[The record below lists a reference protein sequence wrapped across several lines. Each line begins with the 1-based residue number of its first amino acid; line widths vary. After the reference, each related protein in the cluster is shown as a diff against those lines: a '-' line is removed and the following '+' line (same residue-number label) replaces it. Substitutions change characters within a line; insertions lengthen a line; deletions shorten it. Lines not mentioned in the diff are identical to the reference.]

1 MTATNSPTLTR
12 TTRWLLLA
20 LFVLGAGI
28 RFVDLTEPPVDFH
41 PTRQL
46 RDAIIARALY
56 YRWLPHPDPEK
67 ARLAQETYAE
77 LERFEPPL
85 VEALTAATYLVV
97 GGEHVWIARVYNI
110 LFWLLGVL
118 GVFLLAR
125 LLAGEAGALAAAAF
139 TLLLPLAMQ
148 ASRSFQPDP
157 LMSALIVWTA
167 YAAYRWAQQP
177 TWRRTLL
184 LGALGGLAI
193 FVKAFA
199 IYQVVGIMAGALLI
213 VTWKAGWKTALGQAQ
228 TWVVA
233 LMMLMP
239 LGIYWLL
246 RGEQATGEYISYWM
260 IGFHKLWFT
269 RHFYTGWARQ
279 FIAWFT
285 PTAVLLAFAGL
296 YFASREGRALLIGWM
311 FGYGLLGFSV
321 PYLIVSHNYYSLPA
335 TFWVA
340 AALAPTVE
348 ALWKRA
354 RATGR
359 WAWMGMAAL
368 GLFFVVSNTRTDLQ
382 ILKAYYWGE
391 EERWASVAAAIPT
404 DGEVIGLTPT
414 YGMRIRYFG
423 WRPIGYWPPPG
434 EYAVAEIQGRKV
446 GVWEDFQWRTEGYR
460 YFLVAA
466 DGFLNQEPQ
475 LKEILTTY
483 YPCIAQG
490 PGYWVYDLAHPLKP
504 LPHAPPE
511 AQNDP

>member
-1 MTATNSPTLTR
+1 
-12 TTRWLLLA
+12 
-20 LFVLGAGI
+20 
-28 RFVDLTEPPVDFH
+28 
-41 PTRQL
+41 
-46 RDAIIARALY
+46 
-56 YRWLPHPDPEK
+56 
-67 ARLAQETYAE
+67 
-77 LERFEPPL
+77 
-85 VEALTAATYLVV
+85 
-97 GGEHVWIARVYNI
+97 
-110 LFWLLGVL
+110 
-118 GVFLLAR
+118 
-125 LLAGEAGALAAAAF
+125 
-139 TLLLPLAMQ
+139 
-148 ASRSFQPDP
+148 
-157 LMSALIVWTA
+157 
-167 YAAYRWAQQP
+167 
-177 TWRRTLL
+177 
-184 LGALGGLAI
+184 
-193 FVKAFA
+193 
-199 IYQVVGIMAGALLI
+199 
-213 VTWKAGWKTALGQAQ
+213 
-228 TWVVA
+228 
-233 LMMLMP
+233 MLMP

-359 WAWMGMAAL
+359 WAWIGMAAL

-414 YGMRIRYFG
+414 YGMRVRYFG

-434 EYAVAEIQGRKV
+434 EYAVAEIQGRKAS
-446 GVWEDFQWRTEGYR
+446 VWEDFQWRTEGYR

-511 AQNDP
+511 AQNAP